1 VSIRRVALGFLAPVA
16 ALAFALLVSSLAL
29 ILIDQAPLDA
39 FKAMLEYG
47 LYDAEDG
54 LQTDSLISM
63 ANRAAPLYL
72 SGLAV
77 AIGFKMNLFNIG
89 VEGQYRLAALIA
101 ASVGGAVA
109 LPAPLHVTLIIV
121 TAMAVGAFWAGIAG
135 VLKVTRGVHE
145 VISTI
150 MLNFIATGLGAYLL
164 ATYLSAERG
173 AQDLIIGTPEIP
185 PSGRFPSLNRLLTA
199 LGMEEVPADLFGFTL
214 IAVLV
219 GAVFYVLVWRT
230 RFGYDLRASGVNPGA
245 SRASGIDPGGM
256 VIRTMLLSGAIAGL
270 VGLTDILGFSYSFNL
285 DFPAGLGFAGIA
297 VALVGRNHPV
307 GIGLAAVL
315 FAFIDR
321 SAQILDLEDVPK
333 EIIQIMQGV
342 IILSVVIA
350 YEVVRRLVEAQEVKS
365 AAAATRSGDGRR
377 GGGGTAASEV
387 TPA

>member
-1 VSIRRVALGFLAPVA
+1 VSVRRVALGFLAPVA

-219 GAVFYVLVWRT
+219 GAIFYVLVWRT

-245 SRASGIDPGGM
+245 SRASGVDPGGM

-350 YEVVRRLVEAQEVKS
+350 YEVVRRLVEAQEVRA
-365 AAAATRSGDGRR
+365 AAAATASGDRPR
-377 GGGGTAASEV
+377 GVGGPEAGEV